1 MLVDINLLPQKE
13 RDRPASVVAAIAILL
28 LGIIIWAVFA
38 FLASGQEKETTALAA
53 QSAQVA
59 AEQAAVRQQLEAVQG
74 MNEEQ
79 QLKVTVDWAES
90 YQFDTLPLLDELVSK
105 LPARGFFD
113 SFSYTG
119 LDQATLTVQF
129 DTAREAA
136 YYLAQLKT
144 SELLESA
151 TLDSVAQEALE
162 TESAETAD
170 GEAVIVDEDAPVEN
184 PRYLASYTLI
194 FVDGRVPAL
203 TPEGEPII
211 EEPPVEEAPAEETPA
226 EVPAE
231 QPAADV
237 DVNVDVDQETPA
249 APTAPATPAAPT
261 TPAEEPTATPEETEG
276 DGQ

>member
-28 LGIIIWAVFA
+28 LAVIIWAVFA
-38 FLASGQEKETTALAA
+38 FIAGGQERETTALAA

-59 AEQAAVRQQLEAVQG
+59 AEQTVVRQQLEAVQG

-90 YQFDTLPLLDELVSK
+90 YQFDTLPLLNELGSK

-113 SFSYTG
+113 SFSYIG
-119 LDQATLTVQF
+119 MDVATLTVQF

-162 TESAETAD
+162 TEVAETAE
-170 GEAVIVDEDAPVEN
+170 GETVIIDEDAPVEN
-184 PRYLASYTLI
+184 PRYLATYTLI

-211 EEPPVEEAPAEETPA
+211 EEPPVEEAPVEETPA

-231 QPAADV
+231 PPAADV
-237 DVNVDVDQETPA
+237 DVNVEVDQAVPTTPA
-249 APTAPATPAAPT
+249 TPEEAPATPA
-261 TPAEEPTATPEETEG
+261 EEPVAVPVETEG